1 MVNERGHKNRQAG
14 LPGQEGSQTE
24 KLEDQV
30 VHLKAKSNR
39 ILRRSNGSSMKSHS
53 RPTGACGVLAS
64 TNTLEQDSRP
74 KGVIPISST
83 VTVDLAVGQTK
94 PNAFQIQTKARTFFI
109 SAGNS
114 TLRDQ
119 WITSIKQIAT
129 NLRESES
136 SDTANQ

>member
-1 MVNERGHKNRQAG
+1 MSADTKIVKQGYLVKKGAKRKNWKTRWF
-14 LPGQEGSQTE
+14 
-24 KLEDQV
+24 
-30 VHLKAKSNR
+30 
-39 ILRRSNGSSMKSHS
+39 ILRPKAIEYYADPM
-53 RPTGACGVLAS
+53 
-64 TNTLEQDSRP
+64 DSRP